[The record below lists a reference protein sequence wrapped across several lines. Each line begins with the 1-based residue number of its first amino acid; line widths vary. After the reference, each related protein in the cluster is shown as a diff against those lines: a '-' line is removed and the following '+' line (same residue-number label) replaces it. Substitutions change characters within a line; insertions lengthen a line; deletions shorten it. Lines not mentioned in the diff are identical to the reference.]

1 MNISDMKK
9 YFLNLCG
16 AVFISLVSFFVFGI
30 SVSFEEISQLFS
42 NQIIKNSLIFIPS
55 LLIILIL
62 SKIYNDGV
70 LYNSFEKISIN
81 SFISYSKKYVLL
93 VLSLLIISIL
103 SVDIIGI
110 ILSKIIT
117 QNYGTKKLYDFVDLI
132 GAITYTPF
140 IEELVFRG
148 LFFNLTFNLLDME
161 NKVVKYIAITTNI
174 MMFMSIHYVDY
185 SLANYNILFS
195 LLISVVPKLAISTSL
210 VYVYFKTRD
219 IKYNI
224 ILHMLYNFI
233 IILISFIKQ
242 LY

>member
-1 MNISDMKK
+1 MKYNINTIGNTWSEFLKK
-9 YFLNLCG
+9 N
-16 AVFISLVSFFVFGI
+16 ITTD
-30 SVSFEEISQLFS
+30 EEV
-42 NQIIKNSLIFIPS
+42 
-55 LLIILIL
+55 
-62 SKIYNDGV
+62 KIV
-70 LYNSFEKISIN
+70 LYKLTE
-81 SFISYSKKYVLL
+81 
-93 VLSLLIISIL
+93 
-103 SVDIIGI
+103 SVTERLCKHGFVR
-110 ILSKIIT
+110 SVT
-117 QNYGTKKLYDFVDLI
+117 QDYGTKKLYDFVDLI

-148 LFFNLTFNLLDME
+148 LFFNLTFNILDME

-195 LLISVVPKLAISTSL
+195 LLISVVPNLAISTSL

>member
-1 MNISDMKK
+1 MKIFDDLYKNDTFLAKINTQREFQKKIWHLSVEDLLEVGRATKKNFMKYNINTIGNTWSEFLKK
-9 YFLNLCG
+9 NLTTD
-16 AVFISLVSFFVFGI
+16 
-30 SVSFEEISQLFS
+30 EEV
-42 NQIIKNSLIFIPS
+42 
-55 LLIILIL
+55 
-62 SKIYNDGV
+62 KIV
-70 LYNSFEKISIN
+70 LYKLTE
-81 SFISYSKKYVLL
+81 
-93 VLSLLIISIL
+93 
-103 SVDIIGI
+103 SVTERLCKHGFVC
-110 ILSKIIT
+110 SVT
-117 QNYGTKKLYDFVDLI
+117 QDYGTKKLYDFVDLI

-233 IILISFIKQ
+233 IILISFIK
-242 LY
+242 

>member
-1 MNISDMKK
+1 MKIFDDLYKNDTFLANINTQREFQKKIWHLSVEDLLEVGRATKKNFMK
-9 YFLNLCG
+9 YNINTIGNTWSEFLKKN
-16 AVFISLVSFFVFGI
+16 ITTD
-30 SVSFEEISQLFS
+30 EEV
-42 NQIIKNSLIFIPS
+42 
-55 LLIILIL
+55 
-62 SKIYNDGV
+62 KIV
-70 LYNSFEKISIN
+70 LYKLTE
-81 SFISYSKKYVLL
+81 
-93 VLSLLIISIL
+93 
-103 SVDIIGI
+103 SVTERLCKHGFVR
-110 ILSKIIT
+110 SVT
-117 QNYGTKKLYDFVDLI
+117 QDYGTKKLYDFVDLI

-148 LFFNLTFNLLDME
+148 LFFNLTFNILDME

-195 LLISVVPKLAISTSL
+195 LLISVVPNLAISTSL